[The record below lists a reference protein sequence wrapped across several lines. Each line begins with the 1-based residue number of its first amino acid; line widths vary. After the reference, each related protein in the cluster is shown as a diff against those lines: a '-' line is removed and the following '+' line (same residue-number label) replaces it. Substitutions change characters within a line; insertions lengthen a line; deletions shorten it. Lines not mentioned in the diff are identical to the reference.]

1 MGVTLYAVPGLFGLA
16 PPRSCDDEPSGALSA
31 LLCLG
36 CGQHAPQAAVP
47 FCACRRAAL
56 VPIKMSAS
64 FAEMLRALRA
74 EGCRPVLSLGFR
86 QQKIGL
92 QQF

>member
-1 MGVTLYAVPGLFGLA
+1 MSVTLHAVPGLFGLA
-16 PPRSCDDEPSGALSA
+16 PPCSCDDEPSGALSA
-31 LLCLG
+31 VLCLG
-36 CGQHAPQAAVP
+36 CGQHAPQAGAP

-64 FAEMLRALRA
+64 FAEMLHTLRA
-74 EGCRPVLSLGFR
+74 AGCRPVLSLGFG